1 MGHTSNKH
9 EESVAEIFEQTLDET
24 VDHLVVNPAAE
35 AVAELIEV
43 VAARDSEQPRI
54 RLFANDRT
62 LKDAFE
68 DFLTASNTAD
78 LIEQDVLSIRTGDLS
93 HNTLVITEETV
104 FALVAVE
111 QRAAALASDDEAFV
125 DAVETTYEN
134 RWENADPYPLR
145 TPPISRVRETLEGE
159 IGAETRDDFD
169 RMLDALETVP
179 DEAGELDEVTI
190 SLLVAAK
197 NNVLL
202 YDISR
207 WGEDVGIAS
216 KATFSRTKTQLEEH
230 GLIDTE
236 KVPINVGRPRLRL
249 QLGNERLEDADA
261 EEFIGLVRD
270 ELSS

>member
-1 MGHTSNKH
+1 MEYTSSKH

-24 VDHLVVNPAAE
+24 TELLVVNPAAE

-43 VAARDSEQPRI
+43 VATRDGERPRI
-54 RLFANDRT
+54 RLFATDRT

-78 LIEQDVLSIRTGDLS
+78 LVEENVLSIRAGDLS
-93 HNTLVITEETV
+93 HNTLAIAQDVV

-111 QRAAALASDDEAFV
+111 QRAAALASEDDAFV
-125 DAVETTYEN
+125 TAVKTTYEN
-134 RWENADPYPLR
+134 RWESADQYSLR
-145 TPPISRVRETLEGE
+145 TPPISRVRETLEAE
-159 IGAETRDDFD
+159 IDAETREDFD
-169 RMLDALETVP
+169 RMLDALETAP
-179 DEAGELDEVTI
+179 SGGGELNEVTI

-216 KATFSRTKTQLEEH
+216 KATFSRTKTQLEER

-249 QLGNERLEDADA
+249 QLGDERLKDADA
-261 EEFIGLVRD
+261 EEFISLVRD